1 MRIEPLDL
9 SEARAA
15 FEKKPVRPKA
25 QFDAARRNRI
35 TAEWA
40 MSVLSTNQE
49 VGEAQEPLVVA
60 SRNLAK
66 NDPTMAK
73 FLSAI
78 QKNVFGPDGIKLQ
91 SRVMM
96 KRGGRMRPEEAPKP
110 RPDKETSRIIE
121 AAWKEWG
128 RKENCSIDGRLSW
141 IGIQRLV
148 ARVLPT
154 DGEIFIRKIRTDSNP
169 FGFALQI
176 INSDLV
182 DRTYGRT
189 NPLVLPD
196 GNVVFMGIEMN
207 PYGRVVAYHVF
218 TRHPSEAGSGPRQ
231 RERIPAEEIEHLFV
245 PIMDNQVRGIP
256 WAAPSI
262 TRMGMLKGYI
272 EAEVIAARVAASQ
285 MGFIQTAI
293 DPDAPTDPN
302 EEPNYKSAS
311 DYEVEPGIIRRGDPG
326 DELTMFKPEHP
337 VSAFGEFVKGAKL
350 DIAAGLDAAYMTLTG
365 DVSSANYSS
374 ARVGLLDERDTWESL
389 QGFFIENL
397 CATIFSGWLQ
407 TAFISYPPFRVW
419 LTGIDWKVY
428 DQAEWHPRSFP
439 WVDPEKDANAAVIEL
454 QNGFTTKHRILAAKG
469 YDYDETMEELAE
481 EKKREAELGLE
492 LGEDKSVPPER
503 KAERERNEAAGDE
516 AKKNQPKPK
525 PEQRVLTDLVMS
537 AHKGK

>member
-1 MRIEPLDL
+1 MKIESLDL

-15 FEKKPVRPKA
+15 YKKVVRPKM

-40 MSVLSTNQE
+40 FSVLSTNQE
-49 VGEAQEPLVVA
+49 VGEGQEQLVVA

-66 NDPTMAK
+66 NDPTMSK

-78 QKNVFGPDGIKLQ
+78 NKNVFGPDGIRLQ

-110 RPDKETSRIIE
+110 KPDKETNRIIE

-148 ARVLPT
+148 SRVTAT
-154 DGEIFIRKIRTDSNP
+154 DGEVFIRKIRTDSNP

-176 INSDLV
+176 INTDLV
-182 DRTYGRT
+182 DRTYGRS
-189 NPLVLPD
+189 NPLTIPN

-231 RERIPAEEIEHLFV
+231 RERIPAEEIEHIFL

-256 WAAPSI
+256 WAAPSMM
-262 TRMGMLKGYI
+262 RMHMLKGYI

-285 MGFIQTAI
+285 MGVITKEI
-293 DPDAPTDPN
+293 DPNGTTDPN
-302 EEPNYKSAS
+302 EEKP
-311 DYEVEPGIIRRGDPG
+311 DYMGAADMEVAPGSMGRLNIGEHI
-326 DELTMFKPEHP
+326 EMFKPEHP
-337 VSAFGEFVKGAKL
+337 VSAFGQFVNDAKL

-365 DVSSANYSS
+365 DVSAANYSS
-374 ARVGLLDERDTWESL
+374 ARVGLLDERDTWEAL

-428 DQAEWHPRSFP
+428 DQTEWHPRSFP

-481 EKKREAELGLE
+481 EQKREKELGLE
-492 LGEDKSVPPER
+492 LGEPKGVGTQRFADRQAKDKD
-503 KAERERNEAAGDE
+503 DE
-516 AKKNQPKPK
+516 PKKDEPKPK